1 MKKTQWIAVLCFG
14 LLMLGLGASDALRG
28 IFSPIFQQRYALDE
42 SQLSQLI
49 TVSYIGNLLFLS
61 IGGKLMDTL
70 GRKTVMISMLAIW
83 GFSMLLNAMTDSY
96 LMVLISVFLALGAS
110 TLLNTSVNLS
120 TPLIS
125 AQYAGLLVNIFFFIQ
140 GIGTSGSQLVL
151 GRYGFSY
158 GGWRTISMLLLGI
171 AVISLVLFLFTPV
184 KNKTPQIHTH
194 AAEQDVDS
202 AMPSK
207 AVFWMFAA
215 MMGCYFIAE
224 HSVMNRLMS
233 YCLNE
238 FQMESSQASL
248 SLSLFWAGMTIGR
261 LVFAPVVQKWGA
273 KRSIAV
279 FGGIGTVLF
288 TVGCILGQ
296 AGVFLL
302 GISGLAISILYPTM
316 LLFLQQLY
324 PVHCVAAKT
333 GVIISVATIADI
345 TFNAGFGFVL
355 SAVGYRVGFL
365 LLPCFLIV
373 FYVLYHVIGKMTQK
387 QLKN

>member
-1 MKKTQWIAVLCFG
+1 
-14 LLMLGLGASDALRG
+14 
-28 IFSPIFQQRYALDE
+28 
-42 SQLSQLI
+42 
-49 TVSYIGNLLFLS
+49 
-61 IGGKLMDTL
+61 
-70 GRKTVMISMLAIW
+70 
-83 GFSMLLNAMTDSY
+83 
-96 LMVLISVFLALGAS
+96 
-110 TLLNTSVNLS
+110 
-120 TPLIS
+120 
-125 AQYAGLLVNIFFFIQ
+125 
-140 GIGTSGSQLVL
+140 
-151 GRYGFSY
+151 
-158 GGWRTISMLLLGI
+158 
-171 AVISLVLFLFTPV
+171 
-184 KNKTPQIHTH
+184 
-194 AAEQDVDS
+194 
-202 AMPSK
+202 
-207 AVFWMFAA
+207 
-215 MMGCYFIAE
+215 
-224 HSVMNRLMS
+224 MNRLMS

-273 KRSIAV
+273 KHSIAV

-302 GISGLAISILYPTM
+302 GMSGLAISILYPTM

-345 TFNAGFGFVL
+345 AFNAGFGFVL